1 MCYRYIYTQVALM
14 ILAKIRLHNVNETE
28 EIQLSRVHVKSK
40 SLFYG
45 LAEYKIVL
53 IFSLYYF

>member
-1 MCYRYIYTQVALM
+1 M
-14 ILAKIRLHNVNETE
+14 ILAKIRLHNVNATE